1 MAPPPR
7 REGAP
12 ELPSEL
18 SVAEAFAHAVGHLSD
33 VILHFAPA
41 AAHGR
46 DGPEPVHQMRVAVRR
61 LRSAIKVFGRAVSS
75 PVVEAVDAG
84 LKALAGKLAPT
95 RDWDVFATETG
106 AAVADALPSEQ
117 RLQRLLAAT
126 ERRRRVC
133 HNELRAFLGSTEF
146 RRLGI
151 ELACLAGG
159 QDWQAALGDAEQ
171 EELAASLGEFAGR
184 VLDKRLKKLTQID
197 DDLAHMEPTELHAI
211 RLHAKRL
218 RYAAEIFAPVYPG
231 KETHR
236 FIRRLSRLQDRLGTL
251 NDGAVAAHLLGE
263 LTGGN
268 HAFAIG
274 LVLGFVGARS
284 SDTREHIDQ
293 AWQRFRRAPP
303 FWE

>member
-1 MAPPPR
+1 M
-7 REGAP
+7 
-12 ELPSEL
+12 
-18 SVAEAFAHAVGHLSD
+18 
-33 VILHFAPA
+33 
-41 AAHGR
+41 
-46 DGPEPVHQMRVAVRR
+46 
-61 LRSAIKVFGRAVSS
+61 
-75 PVVEAVDAG
+75 EAVDAG

-151 ELACLAGG
+151 ELASSPADRTGTRRSETPSRKSLRHAGG
-159 QDWQAALGDAEQ
+159 IRGPR
-171 EELAASLGEFAGR
+171 AG
-184 VLDKRLKKLTQID
+184 KRLKKLTQID

-236 FIRRLSRLQDRLGTL
+236 FIRRLSRLQDRLGAL

-274 LVLGFVGARS
+274 LVLGFVGARG

-293 AWQRFRRAPP
+293 AWAEVPSRAAVL
-303 FWE
+303 E